1 MGWMVDGGI
10 GYRGALPIGA
20 LSACFLA
27 ARRSVPQ
34 PAGWSYGMERHA
46 GLKALEEV
54 IETLMP
60 PAAGRYRADIQ
71 RLRQAGTTNTAW
83 GLGGPGERPKDRGPA
98 AVRAGPAHARCYG
111 TRSLEEQETVPR
123 LSRSVERAA
132 RHGSV

>member
-10 GYRGALPIGA
+10 GYRGASPIGA

-34 PAGWSYGMERHA
+34 PVGWSYGMERHA

-54 IETLMP
+54 IETVMP

-71 RLRQAGTTNTAW
+71 RLRKLGQPIRLGDLAVQARGQKT
-83 GLGGPGERPKDRGPA
+83 GGRQQ
-98 AVRAGPAHARCYG
+98 
-111 TRSLEEQETVPR
+111 SEQVQR
-123 LSRSVERAA
+123 MRAA
-132 RHGSV
+132 MEHVASKSRRPYRD